1 MSNNTIDLEKEIQ
14 DDLQKKQRQIT
25 NMTTIAKKNVERIK
39 KIHTLMDEQEKQLL
53 QLVNVVDTFSV
64 SLAEEE
70 QTNLEISIEKVQEN
84 MRTIK
89 TSLSDI
95 IRHTP
100 KNRK

>member
-1 MSNNTIDLEKEIQ
+1 MSNNNVEKEIHE
-14 DDLQKKQRQIT
+14 DLQKKQTQIT
-25 NMTTIAKKNVERIK
+25 NMSIITKKNVDRIK

-70 QTNLEISIEKVQEN
+70 QKKLEISIEKVQEN
-84 MRTIK
+84 MRIIK

-95 IRHTP
+95 IRSTP
-100 KNRK
+100 KNRKK

>member
-1 MSNNTIDLEKEIQ
+1 MSNNNLEKEIHE
-14 DDLQKKQRQIT
+14 DLQKKQTQIT
-25 NMTTIAKKNVERIK
+25 NMSTITKKNVDRIK

-70 QTNLEISIEKVQEN
+70 QKKLEISIEKVQEN
-84 MRTIK
+84 MRIIK

-95 IRHTP
+95 IRSTP
-100 KNRK
+100 KNRTK

>member
-1 MSNNTIDLEKEIQ
+1 MSNNNLEKEIHE
-14 DDLQKKQRQIT
+14 DLQKKQTQIT
-25 NMTTIAKKNVERIK
+25 NMSIITKKNVDRIK

-70 QTNLEISIEKVQEN
+70 QKKLEISIEKVQEN
-84 MRTIK
+84 MRIIN

-95 IRHTP
+95 IRSTP
-100 KNRK
+100 KNRKK